1 MQAMA
6 LLLLGIL
13 AHAKRDMKSKHDLG
27 AEKLAQ
33 LTIAKALLVEK
44 AGRVL
49 TCLRKVANR
58 GCTDANALTV
68 TTS

>member
-1 MQAMA
+1 MQAMV

-13 AHAKRDMKSKHDLG
+13 AHAKRGTKSKHDLG

-44 AGRVL
+44 AGSVL
-49 TCLRKVANR
+49 TCLRKVVSR
-58 GCTDANALTV
+58 GCTDANVLMV
-68 TTS
+68 TIS

>member
-49 TCLRKVANR
+49 TWLWKVVRR
-58 GCTDANALTV
+58 GCTDATGLMV
-68 TTS
+68 PIS